1 MKRGTRWSLGIG
13 AAIVLLAGGLAA
25 RPKKPLLVDV
35 QSVLRGT
42 MEERV
47 SSAAS
52 GDVEPGAKATFRAET
67 VARVVTVE
75 TKPGARVEAGA
86 VLLRLDDRALAAATA
101 AARVQKETAER
112 DHATAEA
119 MQKKGIV
126 TEQAVL
132 GARAARDL
140 ARANLSVAEAN
151 LARAVVRAPFAGLVA
166 RLPVQEGDSV
176 VVGQAL
182 GEVVDDRVLYVRA
195 AFDEVDAVRIREGDE
210 ALVRLDAYPDAP
222 LPARVER
229 VDPVVGG
236 DSLGGGDASS
246 MLPLGGKKD
255 RTVGIRVA
263 LASAPPASMRI
274 LVGMSADVEVVLSRI
289 EGVLRVPSAAILQDK
304 GKPYAWVLDSGRIR
318 RRDVKTGLSNWEMVE
333 VKNGLT
339 EGEEVVVSLETEGIV
354 NGANA
359 KRRETF
365 PPPADEKRPERPR
378 TPTPSL

>member
-1 MKRGTRWSLGIG
+1 MKRGTRWSLGIA
-13 AAIVLLAGGLAA
+13 AAIVLLGGALAA
-25 RPKKPLLVDV
+25 RPKQPVVVDV
-35 QSVLRGT
+35 QTVARGV

-67 VARVVTVE
+67 VARVTAVE
-75 TKPGARVEAGA
+75 SKPGARVDAGA

-101 AARVQKETAER
+101 AARVQKETADR

-132 GARAARDL
+132 AARAARDL

-151 LARAVVRAPFAGLVA
+151 LARAVVRSPFAGLVA

-182 GEVVDDRVLYVRA
+182 GEVMDDRVLYVRA
-195 AFDEVDAVRIREGDE
+195 AFDEVDAVRIRAGDD
-210 ALVRLDAYPDAP
+210 ALVRLDAYPDDP
-222 LPARVER
+222 LPANVER

-246 MLPLGGKKD
+246 MLPITGKKD

-263 LASAPPASMRI
+263 LASAPPESMRI
-274 LVGMSADVEVVLSRI
+274 LVGMSADVEVVLSRR
-289 EGVLRVPSAAILQDK
+289 EGVVRVPSAAILQDK
-304 GKPYAWVLDSGRIR
+304 GKPYAWVLAGGKIR
-318 RRDVKTGLSNWEMVE
+318 RRDVTTGLSNWEMVE
-333 VKNGLT
+333 IT
-339 EGEEVVVSLETEGIV
+339 EGLREGESVVVSLETEGIV
-354 NGANA
+354 NGVRADA
-359 KRRETF
+359 RTS
-365 PPPADEKRPERPR
+365 PP
-378 TPTPSL
+378 